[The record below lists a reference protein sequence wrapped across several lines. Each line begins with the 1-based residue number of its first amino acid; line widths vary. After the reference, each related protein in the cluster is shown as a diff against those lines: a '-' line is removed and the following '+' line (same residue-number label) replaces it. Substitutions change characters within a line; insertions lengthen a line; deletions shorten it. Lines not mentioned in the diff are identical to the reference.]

1 MLSCYPGRDR
11 CVASAQS
18 ARHMQGGGMHRK
30 VASQA
35 MIEVG
40 DRSVCQI
47 VVSSLIRSV
56 FTLLKCSSHVYNLPI
71 VCTNLLPFLALT
83 QMVHFLPLFCS
94 FQCFVII
101 LFFCTTHLLS
111 PVRLKCS
118 KIASKRTQKHCST
131 KFLVPFD
138 SFDVRARR
146 MKEKNDRLFF
156 AALSPF
162 SSMVRL
168 LQCAPLFKPSG
179 LAASSMCTHRQSQP
193 ASLLPA
199 RTERPRIN
207 LCPRPNT
214 TSAPIG
220 RECIAQ
226 HAGWCLLYFISISLA
241 SNTASHRVPIHK
253 HYHRGA

>member
-1 MLSCYPGRDR
+1 
-11 CVASAQS
+11 
-18 ARHMQGGGMHRK
+18 MQGGGMHCK

-56 FTLLKCSSHVYNLPI
+56 FTLLKWSSHVYNLPI
-71 VCTNLLPFLALT
+71 VFTNLLPFLALT

-94 FQCFVII
+94 FQCFVSI
-101 LFFCTTHLLS
+101 LFYATHRLS

-118 KIASKRTQKHCST
+118 KIARANAPKNTAPQNSLRHSIHLTFERGEWKKKRSAVLRCSISLL
-131 KFLVPFD
+131 FRGPFVAVCA
-138 SFDVRARR
+138 FVQTVRFGCQQHVYPQAVT
-146 MKEKNDRLFF
+146 
-156 AALSPF
+156 A
-162 SSMVRL
+162 
-168 LQCAPLFKPSG
+168 
-179 LAASSMCTHRQSQP
+179 SQP
-193 ASLLPA
+193 ASLLTA

-226 HAGWCLLYFISISLA
+226 HSGWCLLYFISISLA